1 MTDKTFIIVGA
12 GIAGLT
18 LAKAFESLNISYKLY
33 EKDEKVRGIGAGF
46 GLASNAMK
54 AFEILGYADE
64 IVPLGHMLED
74 FEIQD
79 WKEKTILK
87 ADTNRLRK
95 NYNTENFAIH
105 RADLHQYLYQ
115 SINPANIITG
125 KKVNDIQQ
133 NFEKGILYF
142 DDDTTAEADF
152 IIAADGIN
160 SVIRQKLLPKSKPQ
174 YAGYICWRGVIK
186 DDSYKS
192 KKSIET
198 WGPNGRFGLTPLKDN
213 QIYWY
218 ACKNTPLNSEVYTW
232 DLNHLKENFKNYS
245 GLIRS
250 TLQKTKQEN
259 LITTPIMDLNPLNN
273 YVYNRVILIGDAAHA
288 TTPNMGQGAC
298 MAIEDVCIL
307 IDEIKN
313 NGDNLIACFD
323 HYNFR
328 RIKRTNYII
337 STSRLAGKVAQI
349 ENRFLAETRNLIF
362 RNLPT
367 SIAQSPLDDLLEEDF
382 MTINTSKHS

>member
-1 MTDKTFIIVGA
+1 MTNQTFIIVGA

-18 LAKAFESLNISYKLY
+18 LAKSFENLGIKYTLY
-33 EKDEKVRGIGAGF
+33 ERSNKVMGLGSGF

-54 AFEILGYADE
+54 AFEILGFSKD
-64 IVPLGHMLED
+64 IIPLGHMLED

-79 WKEKTILK
+79 YTEKTILK

-105 RADLHQYLYQ
+105 RADLHEYLYQ
-115 SINPANIITG
+115 SLNAENIITN
-125 KKVNDIQQ
+125 KKVIDLQQ
-133 NFEKGILYF
+133 NYDEVILYF
-142 DDDTTAEADF
+142 DDNTSAKANYV
-152 IIAADGIN
+152 IATDGIN
-160 SVIRQKLLPKSKPQ
+160 SAIRQKLLPNSKPN

-186 DDSYKS
+186 DENYNS

-198 WGPNGRFGLTPLKDN
+198 WGPDGRFGITPLINN

-218 ACKNTPLNSEVYTW
+218 ACKNTPLNSDIYNW
-232 DLNHLKENFKNYS
+232 DLNEIKRNFINYS

-259 LITTPIMDLNPLNN
+259 LITTPIMDINPIQQFNF
-273 YVYNRVILIGDAAHA
+273 NRVLLIGDAAHA

-298 MAIEDVCIL
+298 MAVEDVCVL

-313 NGDNLIACFD
+313 NPNNILLGFEN
-323 HYNFR
+323 YNKR
-328 RIKRTNYII
+328 RLHRANYII
-337 STSRLAGKVAQI
+337 NTSRLAGKVAQL
-349 ENRFLAETRNLIF
+349 ENKTLAKLRNFAF
-362 RNLPT
+362 RTLPT
-367 SIAQSPLDDLLEEDF
+367 SIAQSPINDLLEKDF
-382 MTINTSKHS
+382 MKINS

>member
-1 MTDKTFIIVGA
+1 MTDQNFIIVGA
-12 GIAGLT
+12 GIAGLC
-18 LAKAFESLNISYKLY
+18 LAKAFDELNISYILY
-33 EKDEKVRGIGAGF
+33 EKADEVRGIGAGF

-64 IVPLGHMLED
+64 IIPLGHMLED

-95 NYNTENFAIH
+95 NYNTDNFAIH

-115 SINPANIITG
+115 SINSNNVITG
-125 KKVNDIQQ
+125 KKVIDLQQ
-133 NFEKGILYF
+133 SYDKVVLYF
-142 DDDTTAEADF
+142 DDKTTQTAKYV
-152 IIAADGIN
+152 IASDGIN
-160 SVIRQKLLPKSKPQ
+160 SAIRQKLLPKSLPR

-186 DDSYKS
+186 DDNYTS

-198 WGPNGRFGLTPLKDN
+198 WGPKGRFGLTPLVNN

-218 ACKNTPLNSEVYTW
+218 ACKNTPLNSDVYQW
-232 DLNHLKENFKNYS
+232 DLNHIKRNFEDYS

-250 TLQKTKQEN
+250 TLQKTKQED
-259 LITTPIMDLNPLNN
+259 LITAPIMDLAPINSYN
-273 YVYNRVILIGDAAHA
+273 YNRVLIVGDAAHA

-298 MAIEDVCIL
+298 MAVEDVCIL

-313 NGDNLIACFD
+313 NPEDIILCFEN
-323 HYNFR
+323 YNKR
-328 RIKRTNYII
+328 RLKRTQYII
-337 STSRLAGKVAQI
+337 HTSRLAGRVAQL
-349 ENRFLAETRNLIF
+349 ENKILTSMRDFAF
-362 RNLPT
+362 RQLPT

-382 MTINTSKHS
+382 MKI

>member
-1 MTDKTFIIVGA
+1 MTNKTFIIVGA

-18 LAKAFESLNISYKLY
+18 LAKAFETLNIEYKLY

-54 AFEILGYADE
+54 AFEILGYADQ

-105 RADLHQYLYQ
+105 RADLHRYLYQ
-115 SINPANIITG
+115 SINPNNIITG
-125 KKVNDIQQ
+125 KKVVNVLQ
-133 NFEKGILYF
+133 NFDKAILYF
-142 DDDTTAEADF
+142 NDETTAEADF

-160 SVIRQKLLPKSKPQ
+160 SVIRQKLLPKSNPQ

-186 DDSYKS
+186 DENYTS

-198 WGPNGRFGLTPLKDN
+198 WGKAGRFGLTPLKDN

-218 ACKNTPLNSEVYTW
+218 ACKNTPLNSKVYQW
-232 DLNHLKENFKNYS
+232 DLSDIKTNFKDYS

-250 TLQKTKQEN
+250 TLQKTKPSD
-259 LITTPIMDLNPLNN
+259 LITTPIMDLKPLQN

-298 MAIEDVCIL
+298 MAVEDVCVL
-307 IDEIKN
+307 IDEIKKN
-313 NGDNLIACFD
+313 ADDLFACFD
-323 HYNFR
+323 RYNLR
-328 RIKRTNYII
+328 RLKRTNYII
-337 STSRLAGKVAQI
+337 TTSRLAGKVAQL
-349 ENRFLAETRNLIF
+349 EHPFLTEIRNFVF
-362 RNLPT
+362 RKLPT

-382 MTINTSKHS
+382 MKI

>member
-1 MTDKTFIIVGA
+1 MTKDTFIIVGA

-18 LAKAFESLNISYKLY
+18 LAKAFEEHKISYTLY
-33 EKDEKVRGIGAGF
+33 EKANEVRGVGAGF

-64 IVPLGHMLED
+64 VIPLGHMLDD

-95 NYNTENFAIH
+95 NYNTDNFAIH
-105 RADLHQYLYQ
+105 RADLHHYLYN
-115 SINPANIITG
+115 SINKENVIIG
-125 KKVNDIQQ
+125 KKVVDVQQ
-133 NFEKGILYF
+133 NYQEVILYF
-142 DDDTTAEADF
+142 EDGNEARANYV
-152 IIAADGIN
+152 IAADGIH
-160 SVIRQKLLPKSKPQ
+160 SVIRQKLLPKSTPK
-174 YAGYICWRGVIK
+174 YAGYVCWRGVIK
-186 DDSYKS
+186 DTSYTS

-198 WGPNGRFGLTPLKDN
+198 WGTAGRFGLTPLKDH

-218 ACKNTPLNSEVYTW
+218 ACKNTPINSDVYQW
-232 DLNHLKENFKNYS
+232 DLTAIRRNFADYS

-250 TLQKTKQEN
+250 TLQKTKPEDI
-259 LITTPIMDLNPLNN
+259 ITTPIMDLSPLNS
-273 YVYNRVILIGDAAHA
+273 YIYNRILLIGDAAHA

-307 IDEIKN
+307 MDEMKTN
-313 NGDNLIACFD
+313 PENLILAFEN
-323 HYNFR
+323 YNR
-328 RIKRTNYII
+328 RRLRRTQYII
-337 STSRLAGKVAQI
+337 HTSRLAGRVAQL
-349 ENRFLAETRNLIF
+349 ENKWISEIRNFVF
-362 RNLPT
+362 RKLPT

-382 MTINTSKHS
+382 MTLKS